1 MTISIIA
8 AIGKNYE
15 LGKNNDLIWHFREDM
30 QFFKSIT
37 TGHAVIMGR
46 RTFESLPKAL
56 PNRTNIVI
64 SSNANYI
71 AEEAIV
77 VTNMN
82 DALSAAEDD
91 EIFIIGGGRIYS
103 QFLPM
108 ADKLYLTEIDAECP
122 DADTYF
128 PDFDSEKYK
137 KTVLA
142 THRVNGTE
150 FSHVLYEKL

>member
-30 QFFKSIT
+30 QFFKSVT
-37 TGHAVIMGR
+37 TGHTVIMGR

-64 SSNANYI
+64 STNTDYI
-71 AEEAIV
+71 AEGAIV
-77 VTNMN
+77 VTNIH
-82 DALSAAEDD
+82 DALSAAEGD
-91 EIFIIGGGRIYS
+91 EVFIIGGGRIYS
-103 QFLPM
+103 HFLPM
-108 ADKLYLTEIDAECP
+108 AEKLYLTEIDAECP

-128 PDFDSEKYK
+128 PGFDSDKYK

-150 FSHVLYEKL
+150 FSHILYKKL